1 MDSCANGMGLL
12 LLTALTATK
21 KAGFRLVWQTQKST
35 TETRPTMSINYL
47 AIKHLHLTCVGL
59 SGSFFLL
66 RGIWKMRDSAMLD
79 KRWVKVL
86 PHVIDTLLLASALT
100 LAVLSGQYPFQ
111 QNWLTAKLFA
121 LILYIVLGTVALKRG
136 KTPAIRTAAFI
147 AAILVFA
154 YIISVALSKQVIPF

>member
-1 MDSCANGMGLL
+1 
-12 LLTALTATK
+12 
-21 KAGFRLVWQTQKST
+21 
-35 TETRPTMSINYL
+35 MSINYI

-59 SGSFFLL
+59 SGSLFLL
-66 RGIWKMRDSAMLD
+66 RGVWKMRGSAMLD

-121 LILYIVLGTVALKRG
+121 LILYIVLGTLALKRG
-136 KTPAIRTAAFI
+136 KTPAIRTTAFV

-154 YIISVALSKQVIPF
+154 YIISVALSRQVIPF

>member
-1 MDSCANGMGLL
+1 M
-12 LLTALTATK
+12 
-21 KAGFRLVWQTQKST
+21 
-35 TETRPTMSINYL
+35 NYL

-59 SGSFFLL
+59 SGSLFLL

>member
-1 MDSCANGMGLL
+1 
-12 LLTALTATK
+12 
-21 KAGFRLVWQTQKST
+21 
-35 TETRPTMSINYL
+35 MSINYI

-59 SGSFFLL
+59 SGS
-66 RGIWKMRDSAMLD
+66 WKMRGSAMLD

-121 LILYIVLGTVALKRG
+121 LTLYIVLGTLALKRG
-136 KTPAIRTAAFI
+136 KTPAIRTTAFV

-154 YIISVALSKQVIPF
+154 YIISVALSRQVIPF

>member
-1 MDSCANGMGLL
+1 
-12 LLTALTATK
+12 
-21 KAGFRLVWQTQKST
+21 
-35 TETRPTMSINYL
+35 MSINYL

-59 SGSFFLL
+59 SGSLFLL

>member
-59 SGSFFLL
+59 SGSLFLL

>member
-1 MDSCANGMGLL
+1 
-12 LLTALTATK
+12 
-21 KAGFRLVWQTQKST
+21 
-35 TETRPTMSINYL
+35 MSINYL

-59 SGSFFLL
+59 SGSLFLL

-147 AAILVFA
+147 AAVLVFA

>member
-1 MDSCANGMGLL
+1 MPIS
-12 LLTALTATK
+12 
-21 KAGFRLVWQTQKST
+21 
-35 TETRPTMSINYL
+35 YL
-47 AIKHLHLTCVGL
+47 AVKHLHLTCVGL
-59 SGSFFLL
+59 SGSLFLL
-66 RGIWKMRDSAMLD
+66 RAIWKMRGSAMLD